1 MLERV
6 LHTHEAIQIRSSRG
20 LAPYHRSVYSEERKY
35 CYEYQVSLCY
45 P

>member
-1 MLERV
+1 MLERM
-6 LHTHEAIQIRSSRG
+6 LHTHEA
-20 LAPYHRSVYSEERKY
+20 YHRSVHPEERKY